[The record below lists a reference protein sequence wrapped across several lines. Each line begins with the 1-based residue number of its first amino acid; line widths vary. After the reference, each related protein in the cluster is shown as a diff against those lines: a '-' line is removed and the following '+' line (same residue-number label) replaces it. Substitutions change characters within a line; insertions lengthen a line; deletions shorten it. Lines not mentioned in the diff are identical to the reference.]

1 MPPSNLL
8 NLAQVATALVLV
20 VVHGFALVLLPLMQ
34 RKGGNKNVK
43 FSVKCKV

>member
-34 RKGGNKNVK
+34 RKGGQQ
-43 FSVKCKV
+43 KCKIQCKV